1 MTKIAKAQTP
11 TPVPAKIQQRKE
23 PPIFFETFEQPNN
36 YRPKQAPPTWIGAGK
51 GWLTG
56 KAGR

>member
-1 MTKIAKAQTP
+1 MKRIVKAQTP
-11 TPVPAKIQQRKE
+11 PVPAKIQRPRNE
-23 PPIFFETFEQPNN
+23 PPIIFETFEQPNN